1 MHRQR
6 LWAWMLLAV
15 FVPMLMMSTFHRHE
29 EVRSAGITCYD
40 CQHHIHHAGHIANG
54 WTSVDGCVLCH
65 FHSLPYILGTEVSIA
80 LFAVVIYCALVF
92 LEPMHAA
99 TFRGVTTTRGPPY
112 FYTSER

>member
-54 WTSVDGCVLCH
+54 WTSIDKCVLCH
-65 FHSLPYILGTEVSIA
+65 FHSLPYILGTEICLA
-80 LFAVVIYCALVF
+80 LFTVLIYQLLAF
-92 LEPMHAA
+92 LKPMHAT
-99 TFRGVTTTRGPPY
+99 TFRGITTTRGPPS
-112 FYTSER
+112 FYLL